1 MSDSKCKDPEA
12 EKARRE
18 VLLRVYSAALD
29 EVRFNITL
37 SWDRTKFFLLLNS
50 GLIAGGIGLLKLGE
64 STVLIPSF
72 LVAYF
77 LLGIAI
83 SVFGLQTVP
92 IGKRYYREAVFTK
105 TLAERELG
113 LLTPLP
119 DLDPTRGNLSIAVT
133 RGQRDHQAILQARG
147 GEAEATKISVGS
159 AAFYTQML
167 FWIMII
173 IESIAAIASM
183 VTAMLRATA

>member
-1 MSDSKCKDPEA
+1 MTDTDRKDPEA

-18 VLLRVYSAALD
+18 VLLKVYSAALD
-29 EVRFNITL
+29 EVRFNINL

-64 STVLIPSF
+64 TTVLISSF

-77 LLGIAI
+77 VLGIVI

-92 IGKRYYREAVFTK
+92 IGKRYYRQAVFTK

-113 LLTPLP
+113 LLTPLAGV
-119 DLDPTRGNLSIAVT
+119 DRSRGNLSIAVT
-133 RGQRDHQAILQARG
+133 RGQPDHQAIL
-147 GEAEATKISVGS
+147 
-159 AAFYTQML
+159 
-167 FWIMII
+167 
-173 IESIAAIASM
+173 
-183 VTAMLRATA
+183 